1 MNHDSNTFAST
12 YLFIFELRTVKLGG
26 FIMTLVKRNSD
37 NLFPSL
43 FDNFFSRDWMDWN
56 NSNFSNT
63 NTTLPAV
70 NVRENDNEYIIEV
83 AAPGMKKSDFKIN
96 VDNNLLTISSELKE
110 EKENKDGKFSRREF
124 CYQSFHRSFQLPI
137 NLVNGDK
144 ISAKYNDGI
153 LTIRLPKKEEA
164 KPKPSRSISIT

>member
-1 MNHDSNTFAST
+1 
-12 YLFIFELRTVKLGG
+12 
-26 FIMTLVKRNSD
+26 MTLVKRNSD

-70 NVRENDNEYIIEV
+70 NVRENENEYIIEV

-96 VDNNLLTISSELKE
+96 LDNNQLNISSEQKE
-110 EKENKDGKFSRREF
+110 EKEVKEHRYSRKEF

-137 NLVNGDK
+137 DRVDSTT
-144 ISAKYNDGI
+144 ISAKYEEGI
-153 LTIRLPKKEEA
+153 LSIHLPKKEEA
-164 KPKPSRSISIT
+164 KPKPSRSISIV

>member
-1 MNHDSNTFAST
+1 MY
-12 YLFIFELRTVKLGG
+12 YLFYDLVTVKLGG

-37 NLFPSL
+37 SFFPSL

-56 NSNFSNT
+56 NSNFSDT

-83 AAPGMKKSDFKIN
+83 AAPGMKKNDFN
-96 VDNNLLTISSELKE
+96 VSVDNNQLNISSERKE
-110 EKENKDGKFSRREF
+110 EKESKDEKFSRREF

-137 NLVNGDK
+137 DLVNGDK

-153 LTIRLPKKEEA
+153 LNIRLPKKEEA
-164 KPKPSRSISIT
+164 KPKPSRMISIT